1 MKRTYSKWNMK
12 ADREM
17 LSALCSGKSQREVA
31 ADMHRQPGSISNRL
45 IVLNKYAKSVDEYRV
60 VPKDIKAMLEK
71 HRHAT
76 VDGNNVRWTAAE
88 DKFIKANA
96 NLSTDEL
103 FLRFRMHKGF
113 SPKSHYSIQHRQR
126 LFKGKAK

>member
-31 ADMHRQPGSISNRL
+31 NAMHRQPGAISNR
-45 IVLNKYAKSVDEYRV
+45 IVVLSKYAKSTDEYRV

-71 HRHAT
+71 RRHMSRI
-76 VDGNNVRWTAAE
+76 GNKARWTAAE

-96 NLSTDEL
+96 NLPTDEL

-113 SPKSHYSIQHRQR
+113 SPKTHYSIQHRQR
-126 LFKGKAK
+126 FIKSKAK

>member
-17 LSALCSGKSQREVA
+17 LSALCAGRSQREVA

-45 IVLNKYAKSVDEYRV
+45 IVLSKYAKSEDEYRV

-71 HRHAT
+71 HRSAT
-76 VDGNNVRWTAAE
+76 ADGSNVRWTAAE

-126 LFKGKAK
+126 LFKSKAK

>member
-31 ADMHRQPGSISNRL
+31 KEMHRQPGAISNRL
-45 IVLNKYAKSVDEYRV
+45 VVLSKYAKSTDEYRV
-60 VPKDIKAMLEK
+60 VPKDIKAMLDK
-71 HRHAT
+71 RHNAT
-76 VDGNNVRWTAAE
+76 ISGNNVRWTAAE

-96 NLSTDEL
+96 NLSADEL

-126 LFKGKAK
+126 FFKSKAK